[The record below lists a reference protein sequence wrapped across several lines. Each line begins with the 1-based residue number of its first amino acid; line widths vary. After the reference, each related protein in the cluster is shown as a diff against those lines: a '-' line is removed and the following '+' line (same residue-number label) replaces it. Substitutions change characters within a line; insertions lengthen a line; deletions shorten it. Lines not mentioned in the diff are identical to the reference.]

1 MSIDPRATD
10 NWQHVGR
17 SAREAAEDGGCCGW
31 GKFFL
36 IVIVI
41 LLALSGLWYWMGG

>member
-1 MSIDPRATD
+1 MSGDPRESD
-10 NWQHVGR
+10 LW
-17 SAREAAEDGGCCGW
+17 EDGECCGW

-36 IVIVI
+36 IVI